1 MSALYMDL
9 NAVRDANYEMLSM
22 SLQVIICS
30 GWILCRAVCK
40 SILLKIQ
47 DDRREC
53 KDEYKKEEV

>member
-9 NAVRDANYEMLSM
+9 NAVKDANYEVPSM

-30 GWILCRAVCK
+30 AWLLGRAVCK